1 MLLGVEN
8 KAALVMASS
17 EGLGKG
23 IAKELS
29 REGADVMLFSRSEDK
44 LRKAQREIYDE
55 TGRKPRYT
63 VGDALKADD
72 IARAVHNTVQASGH
86 LYALVVNAGGPPP
99 GAFDDFNDAAWQ
111 KAYELCLLSGVRAVR
126 AAKEHLKKAGGRILF
141 STSASVKTVPDN
153 LILSTVFRLGVTGL
167 SKTLSQEMAGDGVL
181 VNVLAPGRI
190 FTERIDQLDHFQADR
205 EGISLDAVR
214 GRQHAHIPLGRYG
227 TTDEYGRMAAFL
239 LSPANSYLTG
249 QIILLDGGLVKSF

>member
-1 MLLGVEN
+1 MLLGLEN

-86 LYALVVNAGGPPP
+86 LYDLVVNAGGPPP
-99 GAFDDFNDAAWQ
+99 GAFDDFNDAAWI
-111 KAYELCLLSGVRAVR
+111 KAYEL
-126 AAKEHLKKAGGRILF
+126 
-141 STSASVKTVPDN
+141 
-153 LILSTVFRLGVTGL
+153 
-167 SKTLSQEMAGDGVL
+167 
-181 VNVLAPGRI
+181 
-190 FTERIDQLDHFQADR
+190 
-205 EGISLDAVR
+205 
-214 GRQHAHIPLGRYG
+214 
-227 TTDEYGRMAAFL
+227 
-239 LSPANSYLTG
+239 
-249 QIILLDGGLVKSF
+249 